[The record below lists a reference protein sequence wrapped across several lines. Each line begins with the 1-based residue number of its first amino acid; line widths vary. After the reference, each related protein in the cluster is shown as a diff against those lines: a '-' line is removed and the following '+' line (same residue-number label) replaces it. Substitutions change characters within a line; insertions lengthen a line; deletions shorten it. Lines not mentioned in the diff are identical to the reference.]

1 MSRKNEIQ
9 IRVIALLAAVGLAFV
24 AGIMIGTVFR
34 PQTGSGGMEIS
45 IPDSLV
51 IPDSIATWQ
60 IGLAFAAIP
69 LVVAGLAAALR
80 PWVRHKSE
88 TNIQRYKLARLKA
101 EQREANANPN
111 PTPIAQARRDHR
123 RT

>member
-34 PQTGSGGMEIS
+34 PQTGSGGLEIS

-51 IPDSIATWQ
+51 LPDSTATWQ

-69 LVVAGLAAALR
+69 LIVAGLAAALR
-80 PWVRHKSE
+80 PWTRRKSE
-88 TNIQRYKLARLKA
+88 TNIQRYKLARLEG
-101 EQREANANPN
+101 EQRQANLNPK
-111 PTPIAQARRDHR
+111 TIAQARRANR

>member
-1 MSRKNEIQ
+1 MNRKNQIQ
-9 IRVIALLAAVGLAFV
+9 NRLIALLAAVGLAFV
-24 AGIMIGTVFR
+24 TGIMIGTVFR

-80 PWVRHKSE
+80 PWARHKSE
-88 TNIQRYKLARLKA
+88 TNIQRYKLARLEG
-101 EQREANANPN
+101 EQRQANAN
-111 PTPIAQARRDHR
+111 PTPIAQTRRANR

>member
-1 MSRKNEIQ
+1 MREKGQIQ
-9 IRVIALLAAVGLAFV
+9 IRLIALLAAAGLAF
-24 AGIMIGTVFR
+24 ATGIMIGTVFR

-51 IPDSIATWQ
+51 IPDTIATWQ

-80 PWVRHKSE
+80 PWTRHKSE
-88 TNIQRYKLARLKA
+88 TNTQRYKLARLEG
-101 EQREANANPN
+101 EQRQANANPK
-111 PTPIAQARRDHR
+111 TITQARRANR